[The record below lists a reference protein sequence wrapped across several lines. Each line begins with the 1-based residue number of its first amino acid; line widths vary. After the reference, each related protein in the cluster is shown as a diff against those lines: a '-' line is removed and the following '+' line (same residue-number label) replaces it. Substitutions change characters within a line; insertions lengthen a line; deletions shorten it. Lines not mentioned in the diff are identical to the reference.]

1 MPYGISPMVIY
12 YNTDLI
18 DFDRMRE
25 RGLNAPE
32 WEVDDEPTWSFDQ
45 FAAAASFATR
55 PAKRTRGLYI
65 EPTLRGL
72 APFVY
77 SGGGA
82 LFDNEAEPTSL
93 AFSEEETRSA
103 LERSLELLRDPH
115 VNLTERQLA
124 KASPE
129 EWFVRGRVGMI
140 AGFRSMVPRLRRV
153 QGLNW
158 NVMPMPAIDKAATI
172 GDITGLC
179 LAARGDVSMAADF
192 LVQAASARSVA
203 VVTRVGHLAPANLEV
218 ALSDEFLQPGRQ
230 PANARVFNASMRS
243 MENPPLVLNWGA
255 LEEAV
260 AQSLNRLISVPILDL
275 DRLAAQIDRI
285 SQRVL
290 QAENDQP
297 AGDASESAST
307 D

>member
-1 MPYGISPMVIY
+1 M
-12 YNTDLI
+12 
-18 DFDRMRE
+18 
-25 RGLNAPE
+25 
-32 WEVDDEPTWSFDQ
+32 
-45 FAAAASFATR
+45 
-55 PAKRTRGLYI
+55 
-65 EPTLRGL
+65 
-72 APFVY
+72 
-77 SGGGA
+77 
-82 LFDNEAEPTSL
+82 
-93 AFSEEETRSA
+93 
-103 LERSLELLRDPH
+103 
-115 VNLTERQLA
+115 
-124 KASPE
+124 
-129 EWFVRGRVGMI
+129 RGRVGMI

-158 NVMPMPAIDKAATI
+158 DVMPMPAIDKAATI

-290 QAENDQP
+290 EAENDEP
-297 AGDASESAST
+297 AGDASEGAST